1 MRNFILF
8 AITAFSLLG
17 CKNSKVTKKE
27 LLARM
32 NDSIQSES
40 LIFWTSDT
48 ACSSNPELMLLL
60 DTLYQHVRAEE
71 FPLSSKEEEKWM
83 KAYRLRLCSYYDSHE
98 KDGDNLTEYEKT
110 NLVLDEG
117 TRLIELDGDDS
128 TMGMIVQNSTIYTFE
143 VMREYCLLSRLLGKC
158 ESVDNMELVYK
169 EHDLYSKMSQLM
181 SSIAVDLAR
190 INFWGG
196 SIVGPI
202 STGRNLEITKSRLD
216 MYKTVLDITSKDS
229 WESLGVF
236 MENAQQ
242 LLLDCSI
249 KAVEDYSS
257 EMREYMQ
264 EDDLDGYEE
273 TVKDARKTIEEL
285 RPLLK
290 EWSNLWDKIDE
301 EMTHDGNRHEMERA
315 ASYML
320 VKWASV
326 VSSKW

>member
-1 MRNFILF
+1 
-8 AITAFSLLG
+8 
-17 CKNSKVTKKE
+17 
-27 LLARM
+27 
-32 NDSIQSES
+32 
-40 LIFWTSDT
+40 
-48 ACSSNPELMLLL
+48 
-60 DTLYQHVRAEE
+60 
-71 FPLSSKEEEKWM
+71 
-83 KAYRLRLCSYYDSHE
+83 
-98 KDGDNLTEYEKT
+98 
-110 NLVLDEG
+110 
-117 TRLIELDGDDS
+117 
-128 TMGMIVQNSTIYTFE
+128 
-143 VMREYCLLSRLLGKC
+143 
-158 ESVDNMELVYK
+158 
-169 EHDLYSKMSQLM
+169 
-181 SSIAVDLAR
+181 
-190 INFWGG
+190 
-196 SIVGPI
+196 
-202 STGRNLEITKSRLD
+202 
-216 MYKTVLDITSKDS
+216 
-229 WESLGVF
+229 

-290 EWSNLWDKIDE
+290 EWSNLCDKIDE